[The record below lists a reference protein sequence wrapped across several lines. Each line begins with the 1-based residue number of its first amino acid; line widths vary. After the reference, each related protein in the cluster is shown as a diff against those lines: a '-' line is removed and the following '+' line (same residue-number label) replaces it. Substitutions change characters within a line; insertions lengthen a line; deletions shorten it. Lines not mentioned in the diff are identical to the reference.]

1 MYVIPMRSFLCFGWT
16 LLFSTTAVVLGE
28 TPRRDIQFKKLYEK
42 VETKYKNNT
51 CYPPPNLIFN
61 AFKLADIDKL
71 KVVIVG

>member
-1 MYVIPMRSFLCFGWT
+1 MGSWKGFLKDYVES
-16 LLFSTTAVVLGE
+16 
-28 TPRRDIQFKKLYEK
+28 QKFKKLYEK